1 MLLRT
6 LWMRTIVEQLF
17 ANNAFLLKSLD
28 WNEYVNAGLKT
39 VVIPQAGT
47 AADFEVNRTVFPAT
61 ITTRADGDIQY
72 DMNDYTT
79 NPRLVKNLEQKQLSY
94 DKMASEVRLMLG
106 NVRQGVALDVLY
118 SWRPELAGQIIET
131 TGAAKATTLAGST
144 GNRKAITYAD
154 VVAAATLLDN
164 QDVDS
169 EGRQLLLPANL
180 YNQLVLDAD
189 VKQNFNTKLADLST
203 GVLGHLCGFEVMKRS
218 SVLKISDSGVTKTR
232 TAAVAVTDSQACL
245 FWHPDWVGR
254 SVGNEDV
261 IIDPQPRP
269 EYYGRIMSSQLQ
281 AGGSKVSAT
290 GVGVGAIRPA
300 NV

>member
-28 WNEYVNAGLKT
+28 WSEYVNAGLKT

-61 ITTRADGDIQY
+61 ITARQDGDIEY
-72 DMNDYTT
+72 SMNDYTT
-79 NPRLVKNLEQKQLSY
+79 NPRLVRNIEQKQLSY

-118 SWRPELAGQIIET
+118 SWRPELSAQIIET
-131 TGAAKATTLAGST
+131 TGATKATTLAGST

-180 YNQLVLDAD
+180 YNQLTLDPD

-203 GVLGHLCGFEVMKRS
+203 GVLGMLCGFEVMKRS

-232 TAAVAVTDSQACL
+232 TAATAATDSQSCI

-261 IIDPQPRP
+261 IIDAQPRP

-281 AGGSKVSAT
+281 AGGSKVSST